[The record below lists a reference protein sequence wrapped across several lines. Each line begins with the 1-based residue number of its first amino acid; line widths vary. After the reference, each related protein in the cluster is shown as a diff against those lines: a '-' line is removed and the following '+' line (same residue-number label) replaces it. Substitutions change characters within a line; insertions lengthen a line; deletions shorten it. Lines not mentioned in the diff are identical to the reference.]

1 MGIKLSKKTIKLNKM
16 GLDIYLYR
24 YDNFEDT
31 QRREKEH
38 SEFSD
43 KNWKS
48 TEGREYESLT
58 EEEKDEIRRKD
69 KENATSLGLDDWGS
83 DKTRKEKIEFDCERY
98 PDHYFKVGYFRSSYN
113 SGGIERILR
122 NMGLPTLSEVF
133 KAGDEYEFQPNWE
146 ESLEAID
153 GLIALFKAKGAYR
166 VNSVSANMFRDS
178 EVKSEARA
186 LEIFLEQMEKAGENP
201 EYNYTNAEGE
211 FYLNEPIKVLAMIP
225 GKEKI
230 FGERDCVYV
239 VTESDN
245 SWYLQALEIV
255 KETIE
260 YVLSRENKEQYYLHW
275 SG

>member
-1 MGIKLSKKTIKLNKM
+1 M

-31 QRREKEH
+31 QRREREH
-38 SEFSD
+38 SEFSE
-43 KNWKS
+43 KNWAS

-69 KENATSLGLDDWGS
+69 KENAASLGLDDWGS
-83 DKTRKEKIEFDCERY
+83 DKENKECIEFPSEKY
-98 PDHYFKVGYFRSSYN
+98 PDHYFKIGYFRSSYN

-122 NMGLPTLSEVF
+122 NMGLPTLSHVF
-133 KAGDEYEFQPNWE
+133 NHHGEEYEFQPNWK
-146 ESLEAID
+146 ESLEAINA
-153 GLIALFKAKGAYR
+153 LIELFKEKGAYR

-178 EVKSEARA
+178 EVKSEERA
-186 LEIFLEQMEKAGENP
+186 LEIFLEQMKKAGETP
-201 EYNYTNAEGE
+201 EYNYTNSEGE
-211 FYLNEPIKVLAMIP
+211 FYLHEPIKVIAMIP

-245 SWYLQALEIV
+245 TWYLQALEIV
-255 KETIE
+255 RDTIE
-260 YVLSRENKEQYYLHW
+260 YVLSRENQEQYYLHW

>member
-1 MGIKLSKKTIKLNKM
+1 M

-38 SEFSD
+38 SEFSE
-43 KNWKS
+43 KNWAS
-48 TEGREYESLT
+48 TEERPYESLT
-58 EEEKDEIRRKD
+58 EEEKDELRRKD
-69 KENATSLGLDDWGS
+69 KENAASLGLDDWGS
-83 DKTRKEKIEFDCERY
+83 DKENKECIEIPSEKY
-98 PDHYFKVGYFRSSYN
+98 PDHYFKIGYFRSSYN

-122 NMGLPTLSEVF
+122 NMGLPTLSHVF
-133 KAGDEYEFQPNWE
+133 NNHGEEYEFQPNWE
-146 ESLEAID
+146 ESLEAINA
-153 GLIALFKAKGAYR
+153 LILLFKEKGAYR
-166 VNSVSANMFRDS
+166 VNSVSANMFKDS
-178 EVKSEARA
+178 EVDSESRA
-186 LEIFLEQMEKAGENP
+186 LEIFLEQMKKASEF
-201 EYNYTNAEGE
+201 NYTNSDGE

-225 GKEKI
+225 GKQRI

-245 SWYLQALEIV
+245 TWYLQALEIV